1 MNLIMTISTELETFV
16 VHFGEMGSRWGFN
29 RTVGQMLAVIV
40 FNERPLNADQIAEM
54 LGISRGN
61 VSMGLKELQ
70 SWQLIRVHKNQG
82 DRKDYFKPIGSL
94 WDLAIQVLSERRK
107 REVEPTLSLLRGQL
121 MTDSNDENQ
130 FTRDKIK
137 EMHDLLELFNTWFSD
152 IQRMSPESLQTLLK
166 LGSGVGKILDIKHRF
181 SSSGS
186 TNTD

>member
-1 MNLIMTISTELETFV
+1 MTIPSELETFV

-40 FNERPLNADQIAEM
+40 FNQQPLNADQIAKM

-121 MTDSNDENQ
+121 MTESTEESQ

-166 LGSGVGKILDIKHRF
+166 LGSGVGKILDIKQRF
-181 SSSGS
+181 SSSS
-186 TNTD
+186 SDD

>member
-1 MNLIMTISTELETFV
+1 MTLPAELETFV

-40 FNERPLNADQIAEM
+40 FTEEPLNADQIAEI

-107 REVEPTLSLLRGQL
+107 REVEPTLSLLRSDL
-121 MTDSNDENQ
+121 MNESSSESP
-130 FTRDKIK
+130 FTREKIK

-166 LGSGVGKILDIKHRF
+166 LGSGVGKILDLKHRF
-181 SSSGS
+181 SSAGS
-186 TNTD
+186 DSN

>member
-1 MNLIMTISTELETFV
+1 MNVPSELETLV

-40 FNERPLNADQIAEM
+40 FSEQPLNADQIAQR
-54 LGISRGN
+54 LGVSRGN

-70 SWQLIRVHKNQG
+70 SWRLIRVHQIQG

-107 REVEPTLSLLRGQL
+107 REVEPTLSLLRSELMSEGQ
-121 MTDSNDENQ
+121 DDNQ
-130 FTRDKIK
+130 FTRNKIK
-137 EMHDLLELFNTWFSD
+137 EMHDLIELFNTWFSD

-166 LGSGVGKILDIKHRF
+166 LGSGVGKVLDLKHRF
-181 SSSGS
+181 SSSQS
-186 TNTD
+186 NRD